1 VVGGV
6 AKRVMLVGHEP
17 DVGELSARLS
27 GRGFG
32 AGLQKA
38 MVVGLGT
45 HKEDPQRIPM
55 HLRFVLDPKSLDW
68 LDDHR

>member
-1 VVGGV
+1 
-6 AKRVMLVGHEP
+6 
-17 DVGELSARLS
+17 
-27 GRGFG
+27 
-32 AGLQKA
+32 